1 MHAWSERI
9 AAPAAA
15 AALIAVAFFIPSYP
29 APAAHPAADRIPA
42 LQTQAGPAAQPL
54 STGLAQEIDRMRL
67 AARPAAYTVRPGDT
81 LSSIAGRYYQRPAA
95 WTVIYWANRIRWA
108 DVITTGQV
116 LTVPAEPAEIP
127 AAPGQL
133 EPPVP
138 RPVRVLA
145 AYAPAPVSV
154 PAQAPV
160 SVQAPVSAQAAVV
173 SHGGGVPASFQACVI
188 ARESGG
194 NARAVNPSSGAGGLY
209 QFLPSS
215 WSALGYSGL
224 PEDAPVSVQD
234 AAFAKAYAL
243 YGTAPWAPSDG
254 C

>member
-1 MHAWSERI
+1 MPARCKRTLI
-9 AAPAAA
+9 PVAAVALCAAA
-15 AALIAVAFFIPSYP
+15 VPVF
-29 APAAHPAADRIPA
+29 AHPAHLAADR
-42 LQTQAGPAAQPL
+42 QAAPQAIQAAPVRDISLEQAIAAARRP
-54 STGLAQEIDRMRL
+54 
-67 AARPAAYTVRPGDT
+67 ARPATYRVQTGDT
-81 LSSIAGRYYQRPAA
+81 LSAIAGRFYSSPSA
-95 WTVIYWANRIRWA
+95 WPVLYWANRIRWA
-108 DVITTGQV
+108 DVIEAGQV
-116 LTVPAEPAEIP
+116 LQVPAEPASIP

-133 EPPVP
+133 EPPAP

-160 SVQAPVSAQAAVV
+160 SAQVAAV
-173 SHGGGVPASFQACVI
+173 SYGGGVPASFQACVI

-224 PEDAPVSVQD
+224 PEDASVAVQTQ
-234 AAFAKAYAL
+234 AFDKLYAED
-243 YGTAPWAPSDG
+243 GGSPWLADG
-254 C
+254 CPGT